1 MKKTWVKVEEAG
13 LVEGRHLNE
22 EARGMEEQVGN
33 TVGRF
38 YRSCDEGCGNGEVRV
53 SL

>member
-1 MKKTWVKVEEAG
+1 MTKTWVKVEEAE
-13 LVEGRHLNE
+13 LSEGRHLNV
-22 EARGMEEQVGN
+22 GSEEQVGS

-38 YRSCDEGCGNGEVRV
+38 DRSHDEGCGNGEIRV